1 MRIIF
6 MGTPDFSV
14 PCLEALIKSEYEV
27 VGVFTQ
33 PDKPKGR
40 GYELAPPPVKV
51 CALENNIPVFQPKS
65 MRDGEALEIINS
77 LNADLIIVVAFGKI
91 LPKEILESV
100 KFGCINI
107 HASLLPKLRGAA
119 PIQWSIIN
127 GDSETGVTSMQ
138 MDVGLDTGDMLI
150 KETIKIDD
158 EMNAGE
164 LFDKLS
170 ELGAKVLL
178 DTVECVKNGTLKP
191 VKQDDSQ
198 STYASILTKELCP
211 IDFSK
216 SAKEVHNHIRGLS
229 PWPVAT
235 TKINGKLL
243 KIHKSKILNES
254 FAGVSG
260 EIVDNNNRLVVLCGD
275 NSCVEIL
282 ELQAEGKKRTDSASY
297 LRGNK
302 IERGTVL
309 GDWFYELF
317 FILLFI

>member
-51 CALENNIPVFQPKS
+51 CALENKIPVFQPKS

-100 KFGCINI
+100 KHGCINI

-127 GDSETGVTSMQ
+127 GDNKTGVTSMQ

-178 DTVECVKNGTLKP
+178 DTVECVENGTLKP
-191 VKQDDSQ
+191 EKQDDSQ
-198 STYASILTKELCP
+198 STYASILTKELSP

-216 SAKEVHNHIRGLS
+216 SAREVHNHIRGLS

-243 KIHKSKILNES
+243 KIHKSRILNEC

-275 NSCVEIL
+275 NNCIEIL

-302 IERGTVL
+302 IELGAVL
-309 GDWFYELF
+309 GD
-317 FILLFI
+317 